1 MVQINQ
7 EIFGPGTVA
16 TSDDAV
22 TMGLQAATH
31 WDALTHVSHSREDLQ
46 RPPRRHHHRARRRRS
61 SAASTRPR
69 HIVSRGVLLD
79 VARARGV
86 DRLPG
91 DHAVTPEDLDA
102 AEEFGGRHASGPA
115 TSSSYGPGRCRSYL
129 AGDKHAYGYPSPGL
143 SLRTPEWF
151 HARDVA
157 AVANDTLTFEIF
169 PPEIEDLW
177 LPVHALDLVE
187 MGMLQG
193 QNWNL
198 EELSTACA
206 EEGRYAFLLS
216 ADAGAVRRRHRNS
229 GGPGRGA
236 VIPASPVR
244 PDPVREDAQARPLAF
259 VKTQEGGSH
268 TSPPCTTDL
277 RRRLRDR
284 RRRAPVHLAPDLL
297 ARRPPAASPSGP
309 RGRRPAPGPGRWC
322 RRPPRAAGAA
332 GRRWR
337 RRPPPG
343 RSRPPR
349 HLRPRRTASAARPDS
364 RCARPRW

>member
-1 MVQINQ
+1 MSLPAQFHDIAKRVNNWGRWGAEDEIGTLNLITDEVVRTAAATTVRTGLRIPLALPLKEDGVQTGLIPGRVNPLHSMVQINQ
-7 EIFGPGTVA
+7 ELFGPGTVA

-31 WDALTHVSHSREDLQ
+31 WDALTHASHSGKIYNG
-46 RPPRRHHHRARRRRS
+46 RPAATITAHTRARFS
-61 SAASTRPR
+61 GMDKAR

-86 DRLPG
+86 DRLAG
-91 DHAVTPEDLDA
+91 DHAVTSEDLDA
-102 AEEFGGRHASGPA
+102 AEELARTRVRAGDIVLVRTGQIRA
-115 TSSSYGPGRCRSYL
+115 YL

-143 SLRTPEWF
+143 SIRTPEWF

-206 EEGRYAFLLS
+206 QEGRYAFLLS
-216 ADAGAVRRRHRNS
+216 AMPEPFV
-229 GGPGRGA
+229 GGTG
-236 VIPASPVR
+236 
-244 PDPVREDAQARPLAF
+244 
-259 VKTQEGGSH
+259 
-268 TSPPCTTDL
+268 
-277 RRRLRDR
+277 
-284 RRRAPVHLAPDLL
+284 APVAPVAIL
-297 ARRPPAASPSGP
+297 
-309 RGRRPAPGPGRWC
+309 
-322 RRPPRAAGAA
+322 
-332 GRRWR
+332 
-337 RRPPPG
+337 
-343 RSRPPR
+343 
-349 HLRPRRTASAARPDS
+349 
-364 RCARPRW
+364 